1 MPLWKKTRHR
11 PSKMNPSN
19 VTFAPVP
26 TPMCADF
33 PCTRSFSREDRVHK
47 HEHLNAHWI
56 IYKAKPRAGVAA
68 RFRRRVSLIRILLGT
83 IALRLYSCYHVTDY
97 PAPGMMYNLHKSTR
111 KRHLFYPVHPAET
124 SAAWK
129 IFVADKLVQD
139 SYDLGTTLVT
149 LDNLLE
155 ISCVFLHEL
164 PVRKNVKDDGTDRA
178 KRKIGVR

>member
-1 MPLWKKTRHR
+1 
-11 PSKMNPSN
+11 
-19 VTFAPVP
+19 
-26 TPMCADF
+26 
-33 PCTRSFSREDRVHK
+33 
-47 HEHLNAHWI
+47 
-56 IYKAKPRAGVAA
+56 
-68 RFRRRVSLIRILLGT
+68 
-83 IALRLYSCYHVTDY
+83 
-97 PAPGMMYNLHKSTR
+97 MMYNLHKSTR